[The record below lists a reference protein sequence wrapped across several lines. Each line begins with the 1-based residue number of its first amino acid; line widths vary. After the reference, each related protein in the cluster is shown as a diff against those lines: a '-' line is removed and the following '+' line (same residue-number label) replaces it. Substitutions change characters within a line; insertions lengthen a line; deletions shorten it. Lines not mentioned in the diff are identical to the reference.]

1 MLLYNSF
8 NELDAAFFH
17 LCEFYTQTDGYTVY
31 NHNIMGPHSV
41 RKLKHR
47 ALSKQCT
54 HTIKTLLK
62 EMKVFILK
70 VSQEVTFSEQKVF
83 QKAHVIAAPG

>member
-17 LCEFYTQTDGYTVY
+17 LCEFYTVTMY
-31 NHNIMGPHSV
+31 NRNIMGPHSV

-83 QKAHVIAAPG
+83 